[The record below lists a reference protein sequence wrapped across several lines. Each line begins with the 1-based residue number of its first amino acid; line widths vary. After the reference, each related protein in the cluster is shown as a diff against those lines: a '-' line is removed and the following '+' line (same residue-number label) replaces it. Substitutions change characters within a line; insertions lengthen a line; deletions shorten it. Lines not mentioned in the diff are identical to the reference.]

1 MSFDLFFQAG
11 GYWGRDGEYLGGQV
25 DAYGSHIAEDFKFGK
40 VLMLLQDILGYE
52 DNMNKISWFPF
63 GSSKR
68 EDIEDDE
75 KLFSAVHYGVASGG
89 LTLYVVRSD
98 DPYIDMRMLGG
109 RRLSDEDDD
118 DTAAADDD
126 DPEHFYSNSDSE
138 DEGRTELDDTKYK
151 AFVVGQE
158 YKTIDS
164 FKKAITKYAVKK
176 RKNIK
181 YKKTDSTRALAICAE
196 NKCQWR
202 IFASINS
209 SSTRVFVRSL
219 HDEHN
224 CTWHGKVSLLTN
236 ARIAEMYI
244 EEFRE
249 NPDISAGHLQAKLL
263 KQNVNVSWTI
273 CERTRLRCLQTF
285 DRAQAEQLARL
296 HDYVYELRRSNPNS
310 TVECEVRQSKFHR
323 FYVCFAGLQ
332 EGWREAC
339 RRILHIDGTFLKWR
353 MTGMLLVACGR
364 DPNDQTFPLAWGIVD
379 VESKENWVWFFE
391 HLVEDLGLQSGNG
404 FTIAS
409 DQQKGLIAVVKVVLP
424 YSEHRMCARHV
435 HGCWKK

>member
-25 DAYGSHIAEDFKFGK
+25 DACGSHIAEDFKFGK

-52 DNMNKISWFPF
+52 DNMNKISWFPS

-118 DTAAADDD
+118 DTDAADDD
-126 DPEHFYSNSDSE
+126 DPGNIGDDAEEGSEASDKDENVYVEMEHFYSNSDSE

-151 AFVVGQE
+151 AFAVGQE

-249 NPDISAGHLQAKLL
+249 NPDISAGQLQAKLL
-263 KQNVNVSWTI
+263 KRNVNVSWTI

-285 DRAQAEQLARL
+285 DRE
-296 HDYVYELRRSNPNS
+296 
-310 TVECEVRQSKFHR
+310 
-323 FYVCFAGLQ
+323 
-332 EGWREAC
+332 
-339 RRILHIDGTFLKWR
+339 
-353 MTGMLLVACGR
+353 
-364 DPNDQTFPLAWGIVD
+364 
-379 VESKENWVWFFE
+379 
-391 HLVEDLGLQSGNG
+391 
-404 FTIAS
+404 
-409 DQQKGLIAVVKVVLP
+409 
-424 YSEHRMCARHV
+424 
-435 HGCWKK
+435 